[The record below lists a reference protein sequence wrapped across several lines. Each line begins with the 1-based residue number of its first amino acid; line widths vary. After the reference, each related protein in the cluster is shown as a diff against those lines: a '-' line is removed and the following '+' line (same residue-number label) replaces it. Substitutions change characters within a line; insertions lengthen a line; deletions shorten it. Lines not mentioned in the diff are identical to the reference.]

1 MKAVSLSAISR
12 RLITGAGAMLVLY
25 GINIAEAHAAALP
38 KAEPVII
45 YGQEKPQQ
53 ITDEKGQVASAKRP
67 VYFNIL
73 LGNTFSLP
81 DSTAGANAQTFAESK
96 ILRTGESIY
105 KATGAAMSTAD
116 YTPGFEPALRLE
128 WEIPFERIG
137 FMPAWRDF
145 TALVS
150 LEGGFT
156 TTQNLLNSSG
166 PFRYQNDQAVAAEL
180 KDLTYSGT
188 LTVSEKRQSLTPM
201 LGVGTSFRLSQL
213 ELLLRLG
220 GGISLQNG
228 QRSYEL
234 ALNPQ
239 YVSVTSNPTYSD
251 SYVIKS
257 AITQSY
263 TTAIL
268 AAGRAELGA
277 RMRISRRTHLAL
289 IGSFTVLYGVLPFDN
304 TGVFAEQ
311 GGQKTVY
318 QKVVTGISDEDSF
331 RLIPGIFLALSLEL

>member
-1 MKAVSLSAISR
+1 MKVLSLSAISQ
-12 RLITGAGAMLVLY
+12 RLITGAGAILVLY
-25 GINIAEAHAAALP
+25 GITATGAGAAALP

-45 YGQEKPQQ
+45 YGKDKPQQ
-53 ITDEKGQVASAKRP
+53 LTDEKGAVAAKKRP

-81 DSTAGANAQTFAESK
+81 DSNAAANAQTFAESN

-105 KATGAAMSTAD
+105 KATGTAVSTAD
-116 YTPGFEPALRLE
+116 YAPGFEPALRLE

-137 FMPAWRDF
+137 FLPAWRQF
-145 TALVS
+145 AAMVS

-156 TTQNLLNSSG
+156 TAQNILTSAG
-166 PFRYQNDQAVAAEL
+166 PFRYQNNQAVATEL
-180 KDLTYSGT
+180 TDLTYSGT

-201 LGVGTSFRLSQL
+201 LGIGASFALSWL
-213 ELLLRLG
+213 ELLVRLG

-228 QRSYEL
+228 QRTYEL

-239 YVSVTSNPTYSD
+239 YVSVASNPTYSD

-277 RMRISRRTHLAL
+277 RMRISQRTHLAL
-289 IGSFTVLYGVLPFDN
+289 IGSFTVLYGILPFDN
-304 TGVFAEQ
+304 IGMFAEQ
-311 GGQKTVY
+311 GGQKTIY
-318 QKVVTGISDEDSF
+318 QKVVTGISDEDSL
-331 RLIPGIFLALSLEL
+331 RLIPGIFLALTLEL